1 MYSEGDLK
9 RLVDLGISEKTA
21 RAALEEQRGDV
32 AKAAD
37 LVRLFTL
44 FLHLTR
50 PPRPETWAWRKWSL
64 RSLRCHGLPFAKVSF

>member
-9 RLVDLGISEKTA
+9 RLVDLGMPEKTA

-37 LVRLFTL
+37 FVRLFFT
-44 FLHLTR
+44 FHS
-50 PPRPETWAWRKWSL
+50 PDRPESWSWRK
-64 RSLRCHGLPFAKVSF
+64 